1 MIRLSGYL
9 RRPVVYGVSTV
20 CAAISIAGCVSSP
33 APTETSP
40 AADWM
45 DLIDEATVSGVDPSG
60 PIKLADGVYEGPPYV
75 AGGASRPRTVLIR
88 QTMRRGDL
96 DAKAG
101 DEVAVLL
108 SSSSGGSG
116 EFIYLAV
123 FAYDEGAARNI
134 GTAAV
139 GDRVDLIR
147 MNLTDRNIVLDVVEA
162 GPTDAMCCPTQL
174 TRKEYR
180 LELGRLEH
188 VSDEPMG
195 KLSLSILEGPEWS
208 LVEMDRQRL
217 PEGVK
222 PATLKVADG
231 RAAGFSGCNN
241 YTGSI
246 EETSPGNI
254 RLGQQAVTMK
264 ACLEPHASYER
275 EYLRRLSRASS
286 YSFVAG
292 RLALSWED
300 GEGGQGVLLFER

>member
-1 MIRLSGYL
+1 MIRLSDYL
-9 RRPVVYGVSTV
+9 RRPAVYSVSSV
-20 CAAISIAGCVSSP
+20 CAVILVAGCAGSP
-33 APTETSP
+33 APTRTPPE
-40 AADWM
+40 ANWM

-60 PIKLADGVYEGPPYV
+60 PIKLAGGVYEGPPYV

-88 QTMRRGDL
+88 RTMRLGDL
-96 DAKAG
+96 NGKAG
-101 DEVAVLL
+101 DEVVVLL

-116 EFIYLAV
+116 EFIHLAV
-123 FAYDEGAARNI
+123 FADDDGAARNI

-139 GDRVDLIR
+139 GDRVDLVR
-147 MNLTDRNIVLDVVEA
+147 MDVADRNIILDVVEA

-188 VSDEPMG
+188 VSNELMG
-195 KLSLSILEGPEWS
+195 KLSLSMLEGSEWS
-208 LVEMDRQRL
+208 LVEMDGQRL

-222 PATLKVADG
+222 PATFKVADG

-264 ACLEPHASYER
+264 ACIEPHASYER
-275 EYLRRLSRASS
+275 GYLQRLSRARS

-292 RLALSWED
+292 RLALSWGD